1 LESGLPDKAFRR
13 YDETP
18 DTHFYAQPRLVTHID
33 DSAVA
38 AVVQLYRELLPEHG
52 AVLDLMSSWVSHL
65 PPDVRYSRVAGVGLN
80 AVELEHNARLDERV
94 VQDLNLD
101 PVLPFEDAAFDAAV
115 CCVSIQYL
123 VRPVEVLREVRRV
136 VKTGGPLVVAYSNRC
151 FPTKAVAVWQM
162 LDDVGHGRLIE
173 AYLLEAG
180 GWEHIEVLDRMPQGR
195 GADPLYAVVARA
207 AEDATA

>member
-1 LESGLPDKAFRR
+1 M
-13 YDETP
+13 
-18 DTHFYAQPRLVTHID
+18 
-33 DSAVA
+33 
-38 AVVQLYRELLPEHG
+38 
-52 AVLDLMSSWVSHL
+52 LDLMSSWVSHL

-123 VRPVEVLREVRRV
+123 VRPVEVLRDVRRV

-173 AYLLEAG
+173 AYLLGG
-180 GWEHIEVLDRMPQGR
+180 GWSTSRCWTARPRGGAPTLSTPSSPEPPRTQPLRPNAAPSLTSDDYERRRLRRTFTPQQRRAPRVFVGLGSR
-195 GADPLYAVVARA
+195 SALCPLLVP
-207 AEDATA
+207 DDDF